1 MHFIGANRW
10 SYENTALRIG
20 FLVSSVES
28 GCASLH
34 CRCLSRRSL
43 RDFVKGFGCRRI
55 LKSYKRIQVH
65 FYASLR
71 PEEGRNED
79 LQYNIQAKQVDRFS
93 RLSTKVV
100 LCLLLSATMLTNYWW
115 LPPSLEAMAFE
126 SKPLAPG
133 NTSLKQQE
141 RDVIE
146 LFQNATPSVVF
157 ATTFVERLDFL
168 SPNIL
173 ELPAGQ
179 GSGFIWDTDGHIVT
193 NFHVIRSATSAKITL
208 YNGHIYD
215 ATLVGVDP
223 DKDVAV
229 LKIDAPKKEL
239 RPIPLGHSSELIV
252 GQSAYAIGNPFGL
265 DHTLTTGVVSGLGR
279 TMRSPTGKPIS
290 NVIQT
295 DAAINPG
302 NSGGTLLDSSGRLI
316 GMNTSI
322 YSPSGASAGV
332 GFAIPVD
339 TLKPIVASLIKYGK
353 VIRPVIGIS
362 YLDGTQSSALGIE
375 RGVLVIEVQRGS
387 PAEKAGLK
395 GTSRSP
401 LGVELGDVIVAIDG
415 KNVENEGDLFQI
427 LEEKKPGQT
436 IRLKVERDGRP
447 MELKLTLGSSG

>member
-1 MHFIGANRW
+1 MHI
-10 SYENTALRIG
+10 Y
-20 FLVSSVES
+20 
-28 GCASLH
+28 C
-34 CRCLSRRSL
+34 
-43 RDFVKGFGCRRI
+43 
-55 LKSYKRIQVH
+55 
-65 FYASLR
+65 
-71 PEEGRNED
+71 
-79 LQYNIQAKQVDRFS
+79 FS
-93 RLSTKVV
+93 NFARLSTKAV
-100 LCLLLSATMLTNYWW
+100 LCLLLLTFVLTNYWW
-115 LPPSLEAMAFE
+115 VPPGLEAFAFE
-126 SKPLAPG
+126 NKSLIRENASS
-133 NTSLKQQE
+133 TLKQQE
-141 RDVIE
+141 KDVIE

-168 SPNIL
+168 SPNIM

-215 ATLVGVDP
+215 AKLVGVDP

-229 LKIDAPKKEL
+229 LKIDAPKNEL
-239 RPIPLGHSSELIV
+239 RPIPLGHSSDLIV

-339 TLKPIVASLIKYGK
+339 TLKPIVSSLIKYGK

-362 YLDGTQSSALGIE
+362 YLDGTQSSALGID
-375 RGVLVIEVQRGS
+375 RGVLVLDVQRGS
-387 PAEKAGLK
+387 PAEKAGLR
-395 GTSRSP
+395 G
-401 LGVELGDVIVAIDG
+401 
-415 KNVENEGDLFQI
+415 NEGDLFQI

-436 IRLKVERDGRP
+436 IRLKVDRDGRLI
-447 MELKLTLGSSG
+447 ELKLTLGSSG

>member
-1 MHFIGANRW
+1 
-10 SYENTALRIG
+10 
-20 FLVSSVES
+20 
-28 GCASLH
+28 
-34 CRCLSRRSL
+34 
-43 RDFVKGFGCRRI
+43 
-55 LKSYKRIQVH
+55 
-65 FYASLR
+65 
-71 PEEGRNED
+71 
-79 LQYNIQAKQVDRFS
+79 
-93 RLSTKVV
+93 
-100 LCLLLSATMLTNYWW
+100 MLTNYWW

-279 TMRSPTGKPIS
+279 TVSMTPWSTCLFTTFLYRCVPLLANQYPTLFKQMQQS
-290 NVIQT
+290 IQ
-295 DAAINPG
+295 A
-302 NSGGTLLDSSGRLI
+302 TLEVPCWTHLD
-316 GMNTSI
+316 
-322 YSPSGASAGV
+322 
-332 GFAIPVD
+332 
-339 TLKPIVASLIKYGK
+339 
-353 VIRPVIGIS
+353 
-362 YLDGTQSSALGIE
+362 
-375 RGVLVIEVQRGS
+375 VLSV
-387 PAEKAGLK
+387 
-395 GTSRSP
+395 
-401 LGVELGDVIVAIDG
+401 
-415 KNVENEGDLFQI
+415 
-427 LEEKKPGQT
+427 
-436 IRLKVERDGRP
+436 
-447 MELKLTLGSSG
+447 

>member
-1 MHFIGANRW
+1 
-10 SYENTALRIG
+10 
-20 FLVSSVES
+20 
-28 GCASLH
+28 
-34 CRCLSRRSL
+34 
-43 RDFVKGFGCRRI
+43 
-55 LKSYKRIQVH
+55 
-65 FYASLR
+65 
-71 PEEGRNED
+71 
-79 LQYNIQAKQVDRFS
+79 
-93 RLSTKVV
+93 
-100 LCLLLSATMLTNYWW
+100 
-115 LPPSLEAMAFE
+115 
-126 SKPLAPG
+126 
-133 NTSLKQQE
+133 
-141 RDVIE
+141 
-146 LFQNATPSVVF
+146 
-157 ATTFVERLDFL
+157 
-168 SPNIL
+168 
-173 ELPAGQ
+173 
-179 GSGFIWDTDGHIVT
+179 
-193 NFHVIRSATSAKITL
+193 
-208 YNGHIYD
+208 
-215 ATLVGVDP
+215 
-223 DKDVAV
+223 
-229 LKIDAPKKEL
+229 
-239 RPIPLGHSSELIV
+239 
-252 GQSAYAIGNPFGL
+252 
-265 DHTLTTGVVSGLGR
+265 
-279 TMRSPTGKPIS
+279 MRSPTGKPIS